1 MKAAVV
7 GAGYWGPNLTRNL
20 VAQSSLDGVVVCDL
34 DAGKLAK
41 MKERFPSIETTQDL
55 DAVLGN
61 PEIEAVMLATPISTH
76 GPLGLKILQAGKNL
90 FVEKPMASS
99 TKEAKALI
107 AEAERQK
114 RTLMVG
120 HTFEFSPPVLK
131 TKEMLDADQLGKIF
145 FISVMRVNL
154 GLHQRDVSVIWDLVP
169 HDFSILFYWLGES
182 PSYVQAFGRDCIQ
195 KGIPDVAFL
204 NLRFPSGIIA
214 NIEVAWLAPSKLR
227 RTTVVGEK
235 KMLVYDDTENVEKL
249 KLYDQGV
256 DYKDPETFGE
266 FQLSYR
272 TGDIVSP
279 RLPGTEPLRS
289 EVEHFL
295 HCARTG
301 ETPRCDGYSGL
312 RVVEALEAAETSLR
326 TGKPVLLDGKKI
338 G

>member
-20 VAQSSLDGVVVCDL
+20 VAQRSLDGVVVCDL
-34 DAGKLAK
+34 DAAKLAK
-41 MKERFPSIETTQDL
+41 IKERFPSVETTQDL

-61 PEIEAVMLATPISTH
+61 PEIEAVLLATPISTH
-76 GPLGLKILQAGKNL
+76 GALGMKVLQAGKHL
-90 FVEKPMASS
+90 FVEKPLTSS
-99 TKEAKALI
+99 AEEGRQLI
-107 AEAERQK
+107 AEAERQN
-114 RTLMVG
+114 RVLMVG
-120 HTFEFSPPVLK
+120 HTFEFSPPVLAA
-131 TKEMLDADQLGKIF
+131 KELLEAKELGDIF

-182 PSYVQAFGRDCIQ
+182 PNYVQAFGRDCIQ

-227 RTTVVGEK
+227 RTALVGEK

-249 KLYDQGV
+249 KIYDQGV
-256 DYKDPETFGE
+256 DYKDPESFGE
-266 FQLSYR
+266 YQLSYR

-279 RLPGTEPLRS
+279 RLANTEPLRM
-289 EVEHFL
+289 EIEHFL
-295 HCARTG
+295 ECVRTG
-301 ETPRCDGYSGL
+301 ATPKCDGHSGL

-326 TGKPVLLDGKKI
+326 TGKPVQLEGQILR
-338 G
+338 